1 MVLEV
6 SEMLEP
12 KAVKL
17 QSKST
22 KSEKY
27 IQFFVTVPKEFV
39 EALNLRVGDI
49 LKVEIREI
57 EVNGTKRK
65 AIVYYRV

>member
-6 SEMLEP
+6 SELEP

-17 QSKST
+17 QAKTT

-27 IQFFVTVPKEFV
+27 VQYFVTVPKEFV

-57 EVNGTKRK
+57 EVNGSKRK
-65 AIVYYRV
+65 ALVYYKV

>member
-6 SEMLEP
+6 NELEP

-17 QSKST
+17 QAKST

-27 IQFFVTVPKEFV
+27 VQHFVTVPKEFV
-39 EALNLRVGDI
+39 EALRLRVGDI

-57 EVNGTKRK
+57 EINGSKRK
-65 AIVYYRV
+65 AIVYYKV

>member
-6 SEMLEP
+6 SELEP
-12 KAVKL
+12 KIVRL
-17 QSKST
+17 QAKST

-27 IQFFVTVPKEFV
+27 VQYFVTVPKEFV
-39 EALNLRVGDI
+39 EALGLKVGTY

-57 EVNGTKRK
+57 EVNGSKRK
-65 AIVYYRV
+65 VLVYYKV